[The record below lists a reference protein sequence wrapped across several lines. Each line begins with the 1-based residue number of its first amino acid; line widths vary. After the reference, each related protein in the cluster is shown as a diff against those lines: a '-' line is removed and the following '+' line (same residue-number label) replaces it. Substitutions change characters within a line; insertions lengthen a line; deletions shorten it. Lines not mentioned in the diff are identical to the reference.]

1 MSFCIKIYEG
11 ICSVV
16 GFIGGL
22 FIFNYYLKG
31 KIYRISVGR
40 GFDILEVILEFDKT
54 KTISKQYLVAF
65 RYTSC

>member
-22 FIFNYYLKG
+22 FIFNYYVKG

-40 GFDILEVILEFDKT
+40 DFDILEVILEFD
-54 KTISKQYLVAF
+54 
-65 RYTSC
+65 

>member
-22 FIFNYYLKG
+22 FIFNYCLIKG
-31 KIYRISVGR
+31 KIYRISVGP
-40 GFDILEVILEFDKT
+40 GFDILEVILNLIRQK
-54 KTISKQYLVAF
+54 KLV
-65 RYTSC
+65 SSI